1 VTPLLRRIEALEVAN
16 NPVAPLVLVLIESRT
31 TPGRQP
37 VLRASVHGC
46 EMVQGDDESADAFRD
61 RLRAAAKQAP
71 GQAVVLLD
79 KQDIEL

>member
-1 VTPLLRRIEALEVAN
+1 MTPLLRRVEALEVAH
-16 NPVAPLVLVLIESRT
+16 NPVAPLVLVLMASHAALGRT
-31 TPGRQP
+31 P

-46 EMVQGDDESADAFRD
+46 EMVQGDDESADAFHD

-79 KQDIEL
+79 ERDLEL